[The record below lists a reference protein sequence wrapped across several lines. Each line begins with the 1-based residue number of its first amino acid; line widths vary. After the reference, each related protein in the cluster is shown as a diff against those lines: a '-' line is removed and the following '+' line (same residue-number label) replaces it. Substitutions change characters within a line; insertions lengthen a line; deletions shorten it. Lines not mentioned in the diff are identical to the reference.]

1 MSCPLDP
8 SSTRTMA
15 QMSETGLV
23 IESRAD
29 IQRCQDAESKIDLIA
44 EWINEVTHNS
54 GTPNPEG
61 TEVNL
66 PPLMIDDFSPA
77 LGSSSQMPNTNTNTI
92 LSSGISQLNLAKLSH
107 LKGTLTMG
115 RKGLGLGSMGGSG
128 MGMGMGMGRMLREES
143 QFDLAGAGDDSF

>member
-1 MSCPLDP
+1 
-8 SSTRTMA
+8 
-15 QMSETGLV
+15 
-23 IESRAD
+23 
-29 IQRCQDAESKIDLIA
+29 LIA
-44 EWINEVTHNS
+44 EWINEVTNNS

-61 TEVNL
+61 TGVNL

-77 LGSSSQMPNTNTNTI
+77 LGSSSQMPNANTNTI

-143 QFDLAGAGDDSF
+143 QFDLAGEADDSF

>member
-1 MSCPLDP
+1 
-8 SSTRTMA
+8 
-15 QMSETGLV
+15 
-23 IESRAD
+23 
-29 IQRCQDAESKIDLIA
+29 
-44 EWINEVTHNS
+44 VTNNS
-54 GTPNPEG
+54 GNPNPEG

-77 LGSSSQMPNTNTNTI
+77 LGSSSQMPNTNTI

-128 MGMGMGMGRMLREES
+128 MGMGMGMGKMLREES
-143 QFDLAGAGDDSF
+143 QFDLAAAGDDSF

>member
-1 MSCPLDP
+1 MNAVTVENRDLKMVRTLFPNTRYP
-8 SSTRTMA
+8 SS
-15 QMSETGLV
+15 LF
-23 IESRAD
+23 ESQARAD
-29 IQRCQDAESKIDLIA
+29 KQRCQDAESKIDLIA
-44 EWINEVTHNS
+44 EWINEVTNNS
-54 GTPNPEG
+54 GSPNPEG

-128 MGMGMGMGRMLREES
+128 MGMGMGMGRI
-143 QFDLAGAGDDSF
+143 

>member
-1 MSCPLDP
+1 
-8 SSTRTMA
+8 
-15 QMSETGLV
+15 
-23 IESRAD
+23 
-29 IQRCQDAESKIDLIA
+29 
-44 EWINEVTHNS
+44 VTNNS
-54 GTPNPEG
+54 ANPNPEG
-61 TEVNL
+61 NEVNL

-77 LGSSSQMPNTNTNTI
+77 LGSSSQMPNTNTI

-128 MGMGMGMGRMLREES
+128 MGMGMGKMLREES

>member
-1 MSCPLDP
+1 MHYRILSTSPVPGGRLEISC
-8 SSTRTMA
+8 SGA
-15 QMSETGLV
+15 QFV
-23 IESRAD
+23 AESGAD
-29 IQRCQDAESKIDLIA
+29 EQRCQDAESKIDLIA
-44 EWINEVTHNS
+44 EWINEVTNNS
-54 GTPNPEG
+54 GNTNSEG

-77 LGSSSQMPNTNTNTI
+77 LGSSSQMPNTNTI

-128 MGMGMGMGRMLREES
+128 MGMGMGRMLREES
-143 QFDLAGAGDDSF
+143 QFDLAGTADDSF

>member
-1 MSCPLDP
+1 ML
-8 SSTRTMA
+8 T
-15 QMSETGLV
+15 QFFVG
-23 IESRAD
+23 ESRANK
-29 IQRCQDAESKIDLIA
+29 QRCQDAESKIDLIA
-44 EWINEVTHNS
+44 EWINEVTNNS
-54 GTPNPEG
+54 ETTTEG

-107 LKGTLTMG
+107 LKGTLTMS

>member
-8 SSTRTMA
+8 SSTRSIA

-23 IESRAD
+23 KESRTD
-29 IQRCQDAESKIDLIA
+29 KQRCQDAESKIDLIA
-44 EWINEVTHNS
+44 EWINEVTNNS
-54 GTPNPEG
+54 ESTTEG